1 MKTRPAVGVA
11 IFKGETMQAGDI
23 LTKTEAAFIEAL
35 IDTLENLIFYVEQ
48 AGPDLPDT
56 ARIEGLA
63 FALDQARE
71 VLKGYE

>member
-1 MKTRPAVGVA
+1 MKTRHAVAAA
-11 IFKGETMQAGDI
+11 IFKGETMQVGDI
-23 LTKTEAAFIEAL
+23 LTTTEAAFIEAL
-35 IDTLENLIFYVEQ
+35 IDTLENLVFYIEQ

-63 FALDQARE
+63 FALDEARE